1 MYLNKKETES
11 IINNLIEQRTSSPKG
26 VDDDLYYTFKE

>member
-1 MYLNKKETES
+1 MNMYLNKKETES

-26 VDDDLYYTFKE
+26 VDDDL